1 MSQKFPDYRIF
12 VCRRPNGAPTNL
24 TNDENPKPSGPVALL
39 HIARSRSPNR
49 TGRHAEIRRNKTL
62 PGTTHDPRKRHPDDS
77 GHLCADTCHRAR
89 WSWEEVPQHNVR
101 NFYDIGFRLFQLDFW
116 LSDIC
121 PRTAR
126 PLDVSL
132 AQKQIRGVL
141 DVAPDACIILRV
153 HTDAPYWWNEAN
165 RDQCTE
171 YADGP
176 IQEYYKPGPPHNNED
191 FSIMRSLRASLASQK
206 WKQEAGEKLVEFC
219 KKLSQTEEGDAVIG
233 MHISGGIYGEW
244 HYWGFVDHDPD
255 TGKAMTAYFR
265 NWLRNKYGT
274 DKKLQQAWNSAQW
287 TLETAT
293 VPGVEERTKTQF
305 GQFKDPKA
313 ERRVIDYT
321 AAQQRLWSKTSNT
334 SAGWPKRVGPAR

>member
-1 MSQKFPDYRIF
+1 MD
-12 VCRRPNGAPTNL
+12 
-24 TNDENPKPSGPVALL
+24 
-39 HIARSRSPNR
+39 
-49 TGRHAEIRRNKTL
+49 
-62 PGTTHDPRKRHPDDS
+62 
-77 GHLCADTCHRAR
+77 
-89 WSWEEVPQHNVR
+89 
-101 NFYDIGFRLFQLDFW
+101 
-116 LSDIC
+116 
-121 PRTAR
+121 
-126 PLDVSL
+126 
-132 AQKQIRGVL
+132 
-141 DVAPDACIILRV
+141 
-153 HTDAPYWWNEAN
+153 EAN

-219 KKLSQTEEGDAVIG
+219 KKLSQTEEGDAIIG

-313 ERRVIDYT
+313 SGGGNRLHRR
-321 AAQQRLWSKTSNT
+321 AAGGCGRRHRILLPVGQREL
-334 SAGWPKRVGPAR
+334 APPADHGRLLRLPAHDLQPAVGRRPPARGAHPRLPLDRLPGRTANLL

>member
-1 MSQKFPDYRIF
+1 MPKSGEIKPYRGRPTIHVNSTPMTPDIY
-12 VCRRPNGAPTNL
+12 AL
-24 TNDENPKPSGPVALL
+24 THA
-39 HIARSRSPNR
+39 
-49 TGRHAEIRRNKTL
+49 TG
-62 PGTTHDPRKRHPDDS
+62 
-77 GHLCADTCHRAR
+77 AR

-116 LSDIC
+116 LSDIW
-121 PRTAR
+121 PKDGS

-274 DKKLQQAWNSAQW
+274 DK
-287 TLETAT
+287 
-293 VPGVEERTKTQF
+293 
-305 GQFKDPKA
+305 
-313 ERRVIDYT
+313 
-321 AAQQRLWSKTSNT
+321 
-334 SAGWPKRVGPAR
+334 

>member
-1 MSQKFPDYRIF
+1 MKIRNLPVLLLCCTLLAAVPRTVQGAMPKSGEIKPYRGRPTIHVNGTPMTPDIY
-12 VCRRPNGAPTNL
+12 AL
-24 TNDENPKPSGPVALL
+24 THA
-39 HIARSRSPNR
+39 
-49 TGRHAEIRRNKTL
+49 TG
-62 PGTTHDPRKRHPDDS
+62 
-77 GHLCADTCHRAR
+77 AR

-116 LSDIC
+116 LSDIW
-121 PRTAR
+121 PKDGS

-274 DKKLQQAWNSAQW
+274 DKKLQQAWNSG
-287 TLETAT
+287 TMD
-293 VPGVEERTKTQF
+293 VGNRN
-305 GQFKDPKA
+305 G
-313 ERRVIDYT
+313 
-321 AAQQRLWSKTSNT
+321 
-334 SAGWPKRVGPAR
+334 AGCGRAHEDAVRPVQGPQS